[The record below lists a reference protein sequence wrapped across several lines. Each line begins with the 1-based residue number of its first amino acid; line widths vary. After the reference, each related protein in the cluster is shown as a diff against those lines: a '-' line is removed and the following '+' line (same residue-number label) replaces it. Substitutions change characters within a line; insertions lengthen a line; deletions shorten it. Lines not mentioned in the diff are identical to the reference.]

1 MVESQEYSAVMVR
14 ESALE
19 DDLQPR
25 GGRAYEVITGIYNRV
40 LAAAVLV
47 LLSPL
52 WLAIALAIRLT
63 SPGPVL
69 FRAPV
74 VGRNGRVFRY
84 YKFRTMHVD
93 TDNSEHVRWI
103 EEFVR
108 NDRPYSRDASGRPVY
123 KFNNGATVTAIGGWL
138 RRFSLDEVPQM
149 LNVLRGDMNIVGP
162 RPPVLYEYDLYGPDE
177 RKRLAVKPGI
187 TGLYQARRRGRA
199 SFSEMLQLDLEY
211 IRRRSLWLDILIIL
225 KTPWVMLKG
234 REVM

>member
-25 GGRAYEVITGIYNRV
+25 GGRTYEMITAICNRV

-63 SPGPVL
+63 SAGPAL

-74 VGRNGRVFRY
+74 VGRNGRVFQY
-84 YKFRTMHVD
+84 CKFRTMHVD

-123 KFNNGATVTAIGGWL
+123 KFNNGAAVTAIGRWL

-149 LNVLRGDMNIVGP
+149 LNVLLGDMSIVGP
-162 RPPVLYEYDLYGPDE
+162 RPPVLYEYHLYGPDE
-177 RKRLAVKPGI
+177 RQRLAVKPGI
-187 TGLYQARRRGRA
+187 TGLYQSRRRGRA

-211 IRRRSLWLDILIIL
+211 VRTRSLWLDVQIIL
-225 KTPWVMLKG
+225 KTPLVILKG
-234 REVM
+234 REVI

>member
-1 MVESQEYSAVMVR
+1 MVESQEYSTVMVL

-19 DDLQPR
+19 NDLQPR
-25 GGRAYEVITGIYNRV
+25 GGRTYEMITAIYNRV

-63 SPGPVL
+63 SPGPAL

-74 VGRNGRVFRY
+74 VGRNGRVFQY
-84 YKFRTMHVD
+84 YKFRTMHFGR
-93 TDNSEHVRWI
+93 DNGEHVRWI

-108 NDRPYSRDASGRPVY
+108 NDRPYSRDAEGRPVY
-123 KFNNGATVTAIGGWL
+123 KYNDGAAVTAAGRWL
-138 RRFSLDEVPQM
+138 RRFSLDEIPQM

-162 RPPVLYEYDLYGPDE
+162 RPPVLYEYDLYGPNE

-211 IRRRSLWLDILIIL
+211 VRRRSLWLDIRIIL
-225 KTPWVMLKG
+225 KTPLVMLKG

>member
-1 MVESQEYSAVMVR
+1 MVESQECGAVM
-14 ESALE
+14 ALE
-19 DDLQPR
+19 RALEGDLRPS
-25 GGRAYEVITGIYNRV
+25 GGRTYEIVSAIYNRV

-52 WLAIALAIRLT
+52 WLATALAIRLT
-63 SPGPVL
+63 SPGPAL

-74 VGRNGRVFRY
+74 VGRNGRVFQY

-108 NDRPYSRDASGRPVY
+108 NDRPYSRDARGRPVY
-123 KFNNGATVTAIGGWL
+123 KFNNGAAVTAVGGWL

-162 RPPVLYEYDLYGPDE
+162 RPPVLYEYHLYGPDE

-211 IRRRSLWLDILIIL
+211 VCRRSLWLNILIIL
-225 KTPWVMLKG
+225 KTPLVMLKG
-234 REVM
+234 KEVL